1 MIFSMLKISGS
12 STPPPIFIATIRLHI
27 VDDVLSKLATFPQL
41 SAFQLTFEIVGH
53 SLVLDRA
60 FHTFNN
66 QVGRFEPVHVAQ
78 Q

>member
-1 MIFSMLKISGS
+1 MTFAMLKTSGS
-12 STPPPIFIATIRLHI
+12 KTPPPIFIATIRLHI
-27 VDDVLSKLATFPQL
+27 IDDVLRKLTTFPQL

-53 SLVLDRA
+53 GLVLDRA

-66 QVGRFEPVHVAQ
+66 QVGGFEPVHVAQ